1 MLQSRRSLIKNLLV
15 VAGGVLVLPACVQDN
30 KSKSGILLKNMEV
43 RADEEALLAEIA
55 ETILPATDTPGA
67 KDLYAHLFAL
77 KMIDDLSKKEDQQQF
92 LRGLREI
99 DGLSKKRLNTPF
111 AKAAPAQREELLKSI
126 ETDAAISEDA
136 KAFYK
141 KLKGLTVQAYLTS
154 KFYLTEVQPYKL
166 TPGFFKGCEPV
177 KPSNQKAYKV

>member
-1 MLQSRRSLIKNLLV
+1 MLHSRRSLLKNLLIV
-15 VAGGVLVLPACVQDN
+15 TGGVLVLPACVQDN

-43 RADEEALLAEIA
+43 SANEEALLAEIS

-99 DGLSKKRLNTPF
+99 DGLSKKRFNTPF
-111 AKAAPAQREELLKSI
+111 AKATPEQRETLLKAI
-126 ETDAAISEDA
+126 DTDAQMGEDV

-141 KLKGLTVQAYLTS
+141 KLKGLTVQAYVTS

-166 TPGFFKGCEPV
+166 SPGFFKGCEPV

>member
-1 MLQSRRSLIKNLLV
+1 MLQSRRSLIKNLLIV
-15 VAGGVLVLPACVQDN
+15 TGGVLVLPACVQD

-43 RADEEALLAEIA
+43 GANEEALLAEIA

-99 DGLSKKRLNTPF
+99 DGLSKKIFDTSF
-111 AKAAPAQREELLKSI
+111 AKATPEQRETLLKSI
-126 ETDAAISEDA
+126 ETDASISEDV

-141 KLKGLTVQAYLTS
+141 KLKGLTVQAYVTS